1 MCTYSQVVVREMNR
15 LGILV
20 DLSHAAHETVIA
32 VLETT
37 RSPVIFSHSS
47 AQALCNTSRNVPDHI
62 LRLVVSNSILSKS
75 SYRYS
80 STTDELNWLHGGT
93 HMTCCFKR
101 KAWRLIGSPL
111 DATIAAPHSVVLACV
126 QRYDWRATGISRRWW
141 EICPF
146 CTLILCNINTC

>member
-1 MCTYSQVVVREMNR
+1 VCQYSQVVVREMNR

-62 LRLVVSNSILSKS
+62 LRRVVSNLKFVSLLISIIAPQMKE
-75 SYRYS
+75 YR
-80 STTDELNWLHGGT
+80 LHGDT
-93 HMTCCFKR
+93 SMTCCFKR
-101 KAWRLIGSPL
+101 KSLQ
-111 DATIAAPHSVVLACV
+111 T
-126 QRYDWRATGISRRWW
+126 
-141 EICPF
+141 
-146 CTLILCNINTC
+146 